1 MVAPKILIVEDSD
14 DSREM
19 LAELLRVAGYR
30 VEEARNGL
38 EAYSMLKAATEPPK
52 LMLLDL
58 MMPVM
63 SGPELICLLYTS
75 DAADEL

>member
-38 EAYSMLKAATEPPK
+38 EAYSMLKAATEPPR
-52 LMLLDL
+52 
-58 MMPVM
+58 PPRW
-63 SGPELICLLYTS
+63 GT
-75 DAADEL
+75 